1 MVIKIWKFQILFLW
15 WCFGALLV
23 SFLIFTA
30 AQVQSDDEPISDHD
44 EPEVPK
50 PTPVS
55 HQVADS
61 TDEPESN
68 QTSPAEIISESEVA
82 DLEAELD
89 NLDVD
94 DIDVDSDVDFDDFED
109 S

>member
-1 MVIKIWKFQILFLW
+1 MISAGEVWFDS
-15 WCFGALLV
+15 G
-23 SFLIFTA
+23 S
-30 AQVQSDDEPISDHD
+30 SDAS
-44 EPEVPK
+44 
-50 PTPVS
+50 TPVPAVD
-55 HQVADS
+55 QVVEAS
-61 TDEPESN
+61 DEPESN

-94 DIDVDSDVDFDDFED
+94 DIDVDSDVDFDDFD